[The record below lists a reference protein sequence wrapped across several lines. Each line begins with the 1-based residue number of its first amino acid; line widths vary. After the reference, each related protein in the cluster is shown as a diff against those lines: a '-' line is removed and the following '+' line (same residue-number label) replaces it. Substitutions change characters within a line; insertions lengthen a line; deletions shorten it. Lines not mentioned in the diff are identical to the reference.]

1 MSLLCDAESKQ
12 VFPGSDPYIVE
23 YIILHHVVDSSRSI
37 SCDIYRE
44 RLGNILRFRRFTVRV
59 EAYDSFSPGAE
70 PVISVC
76 FVPDDPFNV
85 HIIPVVEVGFKVVRI
100 FIEFI
105 HSASGEGDY

>member
-1 MSLLCDAESKQ
+1 M
-12 VFPGSDPYIVE
+12 E